1 MKLYF
6 VERQR
11 MGIVF
16 ESLLLSFYLVVVM
29 NCSCLFNSVFMTISE
44 CTDDLFRKN

>member
-16 ESLLLSFYLVVVM
+16 EFLLLSFYLVVVM
-29 NCSCLFNSVFMTISE
+29 NCSCLFNSVFMRIAE
-44 CTDDLFRKN
+44 RADDLF